1 MPEYEL
7 CEISRFLNVGSFK
20 KKKKGNAQNTQ
31 RKQNTYVGWV
41 WQLGPQ
47 FATCDIDAEICVMPF
62 GDRG

>member
-1 MPEYEL
+1 ML
-7 CEISRFLNVGSFK
+7 AHLK